1 MICIAVIWIVQ
12 VRLNLKIE
20 VYIVHH
26 LVVVFWGFFSFAII
40 IKQSIFSYMKMPYSQ
55 QSCLESAEPSREIG
69 KVWYGTYVSVTFA
82 RLVVCLN
89 TNGKQSGLAENE
101 QK

>member
-1 MICIAVIWIVQ
+1 
-12 VRLNLKIE
+12 
-20 VYIVHH
+20 
-26 LVVVFWGFFSFAII
+26 
-40 IKQSIFSYMKMPYSQ
+40 MPYSQ
-55 QSCLESAEPSREIG
+55 QSCLESAEPSPEIG

-101 QK
+101 RK

>member
-1 MICIAVIWIVQ
+1 
-12 VRLNLKIE
+12 
-20 VYIVHH
+20 
-26 LVVVFWGFFSFAII
+26 
-40 IKQSIFSYMKMPYSQ
+40 MKMPYSQ

-69 KVWYGTYVSVTFA
+69 KVWYGTYVSVTFS